1 MIVLLSFIN
10 DWLQLSVQLHGS
22 RYILY
27 RHIKSRLVY
36 NEPKCI
42 KHVILQQNRCR
53 VKMIVYAVGERSIP

>member
-10 DWLQLSVQLHGS
+10 DWLQLSVHGS
-22 RYILY
+22 MYILY
-27 RHIKSRLVY
+27 RHIKSRLIY
-36 NEPKCI
+36 SDPKCI